1 MKYKYIF
8 RLLLLTTTLFAGCGK
23 DDTETAAGA
32 NPEEPAISGNPIT
45 YRFSIDNEETPAAD
59 ETRTAYGPLT
69 DGHYPIYW
77 RSGDQVELVCAGT
90 TPQRATV
97 EVKVSGA
104 TESEAD
110 LNDNGMAWGS
120 DQRYNFYAFY
130 PARAVKANSGSIIL
144 TSIPAVQTYNNGEC
158 NMQYAYM
165 ASSAE
170 GVERGAD
177 VEFTFRPLMTTVTIQ
192 VGFSQAAEV
201 QKLVLSSE
209 NDPVAGAFTYD
220 IATHQ
225 STIDPEKS
233 SKVLALHM
241 TTGEAPY
248 IRLNAGSKIMV
259 TAFMLPQDIR
269 GLTLTAVT
277 TGGKTYSYKTQA
289 TLKAGHRYSFTISD
303 MQSQAQQVTED
314 YSDWMKNLPDNVHLS
329 QVSMPGSHD
338 ACTMYGSHYEYKD
351 GMPGERYHF
360 KWLQNVVFGYMN
372 VTKIIK
378 AQELS
383 IEEQLAAGVRMFDL
397 RPSAS
402 GSSLQD
408 LPIQHG
414 IAALGDPTLGGYTPG
429 NSDRQELS
437 PFMLSLLFDRFV
449 RFLDEHPGETILLHM
464 KYENTSGTGK
474 TGWDKS
480 VVNLIKSHCNG
491 HVADFHPRMTL
502 ADARGK
508 ILFVV
513 REDYKSSNN
522 GRYFGAYLNWTHDKV
537 VFETTL
543 HGNTAETAQIKV
555 NDLYNIKNGSSD
567 GVSKTQAID
576 DCIAYTYNTTD
587 VTRWCMNYVSC
598 YDTAHCSVSGISI
611 FGAVGDYDYCANIYN
626 RYTAERLNRSDF
638 RGNVGIVLMDF
649 AGASHATMTYGQ
661 TYSNMQVYGDD
672 LTKAVIGVNNKWDL
686 RRNE

>member
-1 MKYKYIF
+1 MTHKPIF
-8 RLLLLTTTLFAGCGK
+8 RLLILAGLLSGCGK
-23 DDTETAAGA
+23 DTTEQPRPADRAVGGDAVSCRLAIGNDQTSG
-32 NPEEPAISGNPIT
+32 PES
-45 YRFSIDNEETPAAD
+45 

-69 DGHYPIYW
+69 DGYFPIYW
-77 RSGDQVELVCAGT
+77 RTGDRVGIISPQT
-90 TPQRATV
+90 TPQWAEV
-97 EVKVSGA
+97 EVTVSGA

-110 LNDNGMAWGS
+110 LSDTGMAWGS
-120 DQRYNFYAFY
+120 DPHYDFYAFY
-130 PARAVKANSGSIIL
+130 PADAVQTNSGSIVV
-144 TSIPAVQTYNNGEC
+144 TAIPAVQTCNNGEC

-165 ASSAE
+165 SACTK
-170 GVERGAD
+170 GVERGAE
-177 VEFTFRPLMTTVTIQ
+177 VPFSFRPLMTTVTAD
-192 VGFSQAAEV
+192 VRFSEAAEV

-209 NDPVAGAFTYD
+209 NDPVAGAFTFD
-220 IATHQ
+220 IETHRAAV
-225 STIDPEKS
+225 IEDRS

-241 TTGEAPY
+241 LTGEEPY
-248 IRLNAGSKIMV
+248 IRIAAGSKIVV
-259 TAFMLPQDIR
+259 TAFLLPQDIR

-277 TGGKTYSYKTQA
+277 TEGKTYSYTTQA
-289 TLKAGHRYSFTISD
+289 TLRAGHRYSFTIGD
-303 MQSQAQQVTED
+303 MQKQAQQIAED
-314 YSDWMKNLPDNVHLS
+314 YSDWMKYLPDNVHLS

-338 ACTMYGSHYEYKD
+338 ACTMYGSHYEYKS

-408 LPIQHG
+408 LPIHHG
-414 IAALGDPTLGGYTPG
+414 IAALGDPTRGGYTPG
-429 NSDRQELS
+429 GSGRQELS
-437 PFMLSLLFDRFV
+437 PFMLSHLLDRFV
-449 RFLDEHPGETILLHM
+449 NFLNEHPDETVLIHM

-480 VVNLIKSHCNG
+480 VVDLIKSHCSG
-491 HVADFHPRMTL
+491 HIADFHPRMTL

-508 ILFVV
+508 ILFMI
-513 REDYKSSNN
+513 REDYKSANG
-522 GRYFGAYLNWTHDKV
+522 GRYLGAYLNWTHDKV

-543 HGNTAETAQIKV
+543 HGNTGETAPIKV

-567 GVSKTQAID
+567 GVSKYAAID
-576 DCIAYTYNTTD
+576 ECIAYTYGATD

-611 FGAVGDYDYCANIYN
+611 FGAVGDYDYCANLYN
-626 RYTAERLNRSDF
+626 RYTADKLNRKDF
-638 RGNVGIVLMDF
+638 RGNAGIVLMDF
-649 AGASHATMTYGQ
+649 AGAENATMTYGQ
-661 TYSNMQVYGDD
+661 TYSNMRVYGDD
-672 LTKAVIGVNNKWDL
+672 LVKAVIGVNNKWDL